1 MKIAEIRKMDTKQ
14 LIKNVDEVRSEIAE
28 LRRSIHM
35 GESSSVR
42 TIRNKRKQLARMLT
56 VMSEQLQKEKV

>member
-1 MKIAEIRKMDTKQ
+1 MKIAEIRKMETKL
-14 LIKNVDEVRSEIAE
+14 LIKNVEQVRAEIAE
-28 LRRSIHM
+28 LRRSVHM
-35 GESSSVR
+35 GESANVR

>member
-14 LIKNVDEVRSEIAE
+14 LIKNVDDVRSEIAS
-28 LRRSIHM
+28 LKRSVHM
-35 GESSSVR
+35 GESSNVR

-56 VMSEQLQKEKV
+56 VMSEQLEKEKV